1 MDSTENCLN
10 SKEISEVAGL
20 IFKEFCKN
28 ALSSLNLYFS
38 GLQMKHAVALCFL
51 LLLCGCQDNSQ
62 PEANRPQLDPSK
74 QYQAVVTT
82 GMVGDLVRHVAAEHA
97 EVIGLMGEGVDPHL
111 FRPTAADNGKMMNA
125 DIIIYSGLM
134 LEGPLQPALEQ
145 ASKRGKT
152 VASVTEN
159 LPQNTVR
166 FPDGFGH
173 HPDPHVWGDIKTW
186 TLCLDQVVD
195 VLSKFD
201 PDHAEDYKKNAAV
214 YRDELQEI
222 DSYARKA
229 IASIPEDRRYL
240 VTAHDAFE
248 YFASAY
254 KIQVKSV
261 QGISTESDPGVQD
274 INELVDFLVE
284 NKIPAIF
291 VEATVNSANLQA
303 VIEGAKQ
310 QDWEV
315 IIGGMLYSD
324 SLGTPG
330 TYEGTY
336 IGMMD
341 SNITTITRALGG
353 TVPQKGLH
361 GKLRIR

>member
-1 MDSTENCLN
+1 MSPRAT
-10 SKEISEVAGL
+10 
-20 IFKEFCKN
+20 F
-28 ALSSLNLYFS
+28 
-38 GLQMKHAVALCFL
+38 CFL
-51 LLLCGCQDNSQ
+51 LILCGCQDNSQ
-62 PEANRPQLDPSK
+62 PEVSRPHSNSSVNYK
-74 QYQAVVTT
+74 VVVTT

-111 FRPTAADNGKMMNA
+111 FRPTAADNGKMMDA

-134 LEGPLQPALEQ
+134 LEGPLEPALKQ

-152 VASVTEN
+152 VAAVTEN
-159 LPQNTVR
+159 LPQTTVR

-173 HPDPHVWGDIKTW
+173 HPDPHVWGDVKTW

-195 VLSKFD
+195 VLSEFD
-201 PDHAEDYKKNAAV
+201 PDHAEDYKKNAAA
-214 YRDELQEI
+214 YRDELQEV
-222 DSYARKA
+222 DSYAKKA
-229 IASIPEDRRYL
+229 IASIPENRRYL

-254 KIQVKSV
+254 KIRVKSV

-315 IIGGMLYSD
+315 TIGGMLYSD

-330 TYEGTY
+330 TYAGTY

-341 SNITTITRALGG
+341 SNITTIARALGG
-353 TVPQKGLH
+353 TVPQKGLY
-361 GKLRIR
+361 GKLTINKKY

>member
-1 MDSTENCLN
+1 MNRR
-10 SKEISEVAGL
+10 V
-20 IFKEFCKN
+20 
-28 ALSSLNLYFS
+28 
-38 GLQMKHAVALCFL
+38 VLCFL
-51 LLLCGCQDNSQ
+51 LLLCGCQDRSSSEATR
-62 PEANRPQLDPSK
+62 PENLSGK
-74 QYQAVVTT
+74 KYKVVVTT

-111 FRPTAADNGKMMNA
+111 FRPTANDNGKMMGA

-145 ASKRGKT
+145 ASKRGKI
-152 VASVTEN
+152 VAAVTEN
-159 LPQNTVR
+159 LPKDKVR
-166 FPDGFGH
+166 FPEGFGH
-173 HPDPHVWGDIKTW
+173 HPDPHVWGDVKTW

-195 VLSKFD
+195 VLSEFD
-201 PDHAEDYKKNAAV
+201 PDHAEDYKINAAA
-214 YRDELQEI
+214 YRDELQGI
-222 DSYARKA
+222 DDYARKA
-229 IASIPEDRRYL
+229 IASIPENRRYL

-254 KIQVKSV
+254 NVQVKSV
-261 QGISTESDPGVQD
+261 QGISTDSDPGVQD

-291 VEATVNSANLQA
+291 VEATVNSANLHA

-310 QDWEV
+310 QGWDV
-315 IIGGMLYSD
+315 TIGGMLYSD
-324 SLGTPG
+324 SLGTPK

-341 SNITTITRALGG
+341 SNITTIARALGG
-353 TVPQKGLH
+353 TVPPKGLN
-361 GKLRIR
+361 GKLTIR

>member
-1 MDSTENCLN
+1 MNRYVVL
-10 SKEISEVAGL
+10 
-20 IFKEFCKN
+20 
-28 ALSSLNLYFS
+28 
-38 GLQMKHAVALCFL
+38 FL
-51 LLLCGCQDNSQ
+51 LLLSCGCQDNPQ
-62 PEANRPQLDPSK
+62 QEANRTQNGPQK
-74 QYQAVVTT
+74 KYTVVVTT

-111 FRPTAADNGKMMNA
+111 FRPTASDNGKMMGA

-145 ASKRGKT
+145 ASKRGKI
-152 VASVTEN
+152 VAAVTEK
-159 LPQNTVR
+159 LPQDKVR
-166 FPDGFGH
+166 IPDGFGH
-173 HPDPHVWGDIKTW
+173 HPDPHVWGDVKTW
-186 TLCLDQVVD
+186 ALCLDQVVD
-195 VLSKFD
+195 VLSEYD
-201 PDHAEDYKKNAAV
+201 PESAEDYENNAAA

-222 DSYARKA
+222 DDYARKA

-248 YFASAY
+248 YFSNAY
-254 KIQVKSV
+254 VIHVKSV
-261 QGISTESDPGVQD
+261 QGISTDSDPGVQD

-291 VEATVNSANLQA
+291 VEATVNSANLRA

-310 QDWEV
+310 QGWDV
-315 IIGGMLYSD
+315 TIGGMLYSD
-324 SLGTPG
+324 SLGTPN

-341 SNITTITRALGG
+341 SNITTIARALGG
-353 TVPQKGLH
+353 TVPQNGLN
-361 GKLRIR
+361 GKLTIGEKNSN